1 MAATAFLRF
10 SMKRSL
16 SLLSLALAL
25 TLGAALALCAPHFA
39 QAQKKDDPV
48 LARVNGVE
56 IRQSD
61 LDIAEADVGQSL
73 QVTEPA
79 ARKEALLSYMID
91 LTALAQAASAKKLD
105 AAPDFAARLAYG
117 KNKVL
122 MEALLTDVTKSAAT
136 EAEMKKLYAESVAK
150 MQPEEEIRARHILV
164 KTEDEAKAVIA
175 KVKAGADFEK
185 LAREVSTD
193 PSAKT
198 NGGDLEYFT
207 KGQMVAEFSDA
218 AFKLNKGQITE
229 VAVKTQFGFHVIKVE
244 DKRTKPTPKYE
255 EVKDRLQE
263 FVVRKAQAEL
273 VMKVRSDT
281 KVENLLKKEAPAAPP
296 AKADPKKK

>member
-1 MAATAFLRF
+1 
-10 SMKRSL
+10 MKRSL

-25 TLGAALALCAPHFA
+25 VLGVALTLSAPPLA

-61 LDIAEADVGQSL
+61 LDIAEADVGPSL
-73 QVTEPA
+73 QETNPVE
-79 ARKEALLSYMID
+79 RKDKLLAYLID
-91 LTALAQAASAKKLD
+91 VTALAQAAAAKKLD
-105 AAPDFAARLAYG
+105 AAPDFAQRLAYAR
-117 KNKVL
+117 NKVL
-122 MEALLTDVTKSAAT
+122 MEALLNESSKSAAT
-136 EAEMKKLYAESVAK
+136 EAEMKKLYDESVAK
-150 MQPEEEIRARHILV
+150 VAPEEEVRARHILV
-164 KTEDEAKAVIA
+164 KSEAEAKDVIA
-175 KVKAGADFEK
+175 KLKGGADFDK
-185 LAREVSTD
+185 LAREISID

-218 AFKLNKGQITE
+218 AFKLNKGQVSE
-229 VAVKTQFGFHVIKVE
+229 PVKSQFGFHVIKVE
-244 DKRTKPTPKYE
+244 DKRKKPVPKYE
-255 EVKDRLQE
+255 EVKEQVQA

-273 VMKVRSDT
+273 VMKARADA
-281 KVENLLKKEAPAAPP
+281 KIENLVKKDAPTPPP

>member
-1 MAATAFLRF
+1 
-10 SMKRSL
+10 MKRSL

-25 TLGAALALCAPHFA
+25 VLGVAMTLSAPHLA

-61 LDIAEADVGQSL
+61 LDIAEADVGPSL
-73 QVTEPA
+73 QETNPVE
-79 ARKEALLSYMID
+79 RKDKLLAYLID
-91 LTALAQAASAKKLD
+91 VTALAQAAAAKKLD
-105 AAPDFAARLAYG
+105 AAPDFAQRLAYAR
-117 KNKVL
+117 NKVL
-122 MEALLTDVTKSAAT
+122 MEALLNESSKSAAT
-136 EAEMKKLYAESVAK
+136 EAEMKKLYDESVAK
-150 MQPEEEIRARHILV
+150 VAPEEEVRARHILV
-164 KTEDEAKAVIA
+164 KSEAEAKDVIA
-175 KVKAGADFEK
+175 KLKGGADFDK
-185 LAREVSTD
+185 LAREISID

-218 AFKLNKGQITE
+218 AFKLNKGQISE
-229 VAVKTQFGFHVIKVE
+229 PVKSQFGFHVIKVE
-244 DKRTKPTPKYE
+244 DKRKKPVPKYE
-255 EVKDRLQE
+255 EVKEQVQA

-273 VMKVRSDT
+273 VMKARADA
-281 KVENLLKKEAPAAPP
+281 KIENLVKKDAPTPPP